1 MELWEFHARM
11 DGFQRMQEE
20 EYNQI
25 RLTCSIL
32 LQAHIKKGKKLKP
45 SDIFTL
51 PSEQVKQKKIS
62 KEELKESL
70 DNFIRDLNV

>member
-20 EYNQI
+20 EYNKI

-32 LQAHIKKGKKLKP
+32 LQAHMKKGKRLKP

-51 PSEQVKQKKIS
+51 PSEKAKKSKVS

-70 DNFIRDLNV
+70 DNFIKDLHV